1 VSVPYGTLNF
11 YVIKNSS
18 EKIINSGN
26 CFVFCFFI
34 ICAIIVLQS
43 GELEIW
49 LRKIGESEKAD
60 ILSKIRF
67 NGYVLEKLYK
77 LFLILLKKKSVS

>member
-1 VSVPYGTLNF
+1 MIMNG
-11 YVIKNSS
+11 K
-18 EKIINSGN
+18 EINSITELKQN
-26 CFVFCFFI
+26 FSISELIYSFE
-34 ICAIIVLQS
+34 S

-60 ILSKIRF
+60 KLSEIRF

-77 LFLILLKKKSVS
+77 LLDLDPKLTEKEVRELFTY

>member
-1 VSVPYGTLNF
+1 MIMSG
-11 YVIKNSS
+11 K
-18 EKIINSGN
+18 EINSITELKQN
-26 CFVFCFFI
+26 FSINELIYSFD
-34 ICAIIVLQS
+34 S

-60 ILSKIRF
+60 ALSEIRF

-77 LFLILLKKKSVS
+77 LLVLDPNLTEKEVRALLTD